1 MSKITKVSENFI
13 HHIEKFE
20 CGGDVT
26 KYLKPYK
33 CPAGVPTI
41 GYGNTFYENGSKVK
55 LTDPTITKEK
65 AQSILKSSM
74 DYFEKQ
80 VDTLVVDSI
89 NQNQFDALVDFAYNV
104 GIGNLKSSTLLKKVN
119 KNPNDPTIREEF
131 MKWVFAGGKKLNG
144 LVKRR
149 ESEADLYFKK

>member
-55 LTDPTITKEK
+55 LTDPLITKEK
-65 AQSILKSSM
+65 AQSILRASM

-80 VDTLVVDSI
+80 VDALVVDSI
-89 NQNQFDALVDFAYNV
+89 NQNQFDALVDFAY
-104 GIGNLKSSTLLKKVN
+104 IGNLKSSTLLKKVN

>member
-55 LTDPTITKEK
+55 LTDPLITKEK
-65 AQSILKSSM
+65 AQSILRASM

-80 VDTLVVDSI
+80 VDALVVDSI

-131 MKWVFAGGKKLNG
+131 MKWVFVGGKKLNG

>member
-55 LTDPTITKEK
+55 LTDPLITKEK
-65 AQSILKSSM
+65 AQSILRASM

-80 VDTLVVDSI
+80 VDALVVDSI